1 MSDVVNK
8 VKRTDPVDRVY
19 KKEYM
24 HHFLSFCSL
33 VCMTKNKKLNLANI
47 FLLMLQ
53 DSRYLDIF
61 KSMCE
66 IDNNYD
72 ALKKFLEYDATLY
85 KSKYI
90 KNYIESKDFKLLS

>member
-1 MSDVVNK
+1 MSDIINNIK
-8 VKRTDPVDRVY
+8 KLDPADRAY

-33 VCMTKNKKLNLANI
+33 SCMVKNKKLNLANI

-53 DSRYLDIF
+53 DDTMLSIF
-61 KSMCE
+61 KETCE
-66 IDNNYD
+66 IDNNYE
-72 ALKKFLEYDATLY
+72 ALKKFLEYDASLH

-90 KNYIESKDFKLLS
+90 KNFLEETNFKLTC